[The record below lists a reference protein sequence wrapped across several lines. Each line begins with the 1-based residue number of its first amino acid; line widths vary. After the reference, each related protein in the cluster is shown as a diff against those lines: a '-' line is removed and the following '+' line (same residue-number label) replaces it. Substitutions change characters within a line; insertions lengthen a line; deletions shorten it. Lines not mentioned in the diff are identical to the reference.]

1 MPEIKKIRILSQLL
15 FISFCGGQCTTYFL
29 WHWPNCML
37 YWCRQRWNLK
47 SSHPRF
53 SKNVTFR
60 LLTESSKKFLL
71 YFLFKKEKKKLISWE
86 QPMLQQHQQLSI
98 VLLKPIEIQTLLQ
111 IYSLYLILPPMK
123 LDCNAQQILQSVG
136 PYGYVLPCTG
146 TSDFSKVFPSH

>member
-53 SKNVTFR
+53 SKNVTYR

-71 YFLFKKEKKKLISWE
+71 YFLFKKEKKINQLRTAHATAAPAAKYSTIKTNWNPNIVTDILTVPHSSTNEIG
-86 QPMLQQHQQLSI
+86 LQCPADFAVCRTLWLCVAMHWDKW
-98 VLLKPIEIQTLLQ
+98 LL
-111 IYSLYLILPPMK
+111 
-123 LDCNAQQILQSVG
+123 
-136 PYGYVLPCTG
+136 
-146 TSDFSKVFPSH
+146 